1 MDYSSSN
8 LILRQ
13 KNEEIKI
20 VLPQVDEAP
29 LGAVNMTL
37 HNKKT
42 QQEKVS
48 RFYYFFSPYFE
59 LFSTIVVFPYKL
71 L

>member
-37 HNKKT
+37 HIY
-42 QQEKVS
+42 S
-48 RFYYFFSPYFE
+48 IIIR
-59 LFSTIVVFPYKL
+59 ICMGI
-71 L
+71 